1 MADVDQQA
9 RTLLL
14 DIAGRDQPSLEA
26 FYALFETTVYRF
38 ALSRLNDSHAASDI
52 LNEVMMEVWKSAG
65 RFKGQSRVSTWLL
78 GITLHKVIDHD
89 RKQTRHKAQE
99 LDENVIANMVDNSDI
114 DHAQVMVGVQDAEA
128 LQQCVQG
135 LPDNHRE
142 VIHLAF
148 FEDLGY
154 EEIAAIVECPLG
166 TVKSR
171 VYHAKSMLKKC
182 LSSVAG
188 GMVNYP

>member
-1 MADVDQQA
+1 MEDTDQQA

-14 DIAGRDQPSLEA
+14 RIAAGHEPSLVS
-26 FYALFETTVYRF
+26 FYGIFEPTVYRF

-52 LNEVMMEVWKSAG
+52 LNEVMMEVWKSAE

-78 GITLHKVIDHD
+78 GITYHKVIDYI
-89 RKQTRHKAQE
+89 RKQARHKAEE
-99 LDENVIANMVDNSDI
+99 LDENMTEKMVDHSDI
-114 DHAQVMVGVQDAEA
+114 DLAQVIEGAQDAKA
-128 LQQCVQG
+128 VQQCVQG

-154 EEIAAIVECPLG
+154 EEIATIVDCPQG

-182 LSSVAG
+182 LSSTAG
-188 GMVNYP
+188 EMVNTL

>member
-1 MADVDQQA
+1 MADADQQA
-9 RTLLL
+9 HTLLREVASG
-14 DIAGRDQPSLEA
+14 DESSLEA
-26 FYALFETTVYRF
+26 FYTLFETTVYRF
-38 ALSRLNDSHAASDI
+38 ALSRLNDSHAAADI

-78 GITLHKVIDHD
+78 GITHHKAIDYI
-89 RKQTRHKAQE
+89 RKQARHSAEE
-99 LDENVIANMVDNSDI
+99 LDENMAANMVDNSDI
-114 DHAQVMVGVQDAEA
+114 DLAQVMVTVQDAEI

-154 EEIAAIVECPLG
+154 EEIAAIVDCPQG

-171 VYHAKSMLKKC
+171 VYHAKSMLKNC
-182 LSSVAG
+182 LSTVAG